1 MRLLFIKLKHIGDAL
16 IMTPM
21 LTAVRDRH
29 PEAEIHVVVRRGTEG
44 ILAGCPAIDQLHTSA
59 APAGERKR
67 GALWHDIQLL
77 RRLRRVGFDYAFELG
92 DGDRGRMLAWLSG
105 AQQRFANDTQP
116 PMSRWWRSRF
126 TKVSTENWKRR
137 HQVEKDFVTVQS
149 TLDLDEPI
157 PPLCFDE
164 SASESWPNP
173 EPFILFHP
181 ATRWEQKRW
190 PRERWIELGRS
201 LANSRSIVVSCGP
214 DAEEVAE
221 AQAIVNGIGPRATS
235 SEGKLSWAQLAGALR
250 AAKMFVGV
258 DTAAMHLAA
267 ACQCPTVALFGSS
280 RDWAWRPWAVQHQ
293 ILGPSK
299 ADWQTVHE
307 SAQAQQEIRKLIF
320 KVSVEETL
328 AACRAMLE
336 NQPGLQPSI

>member
-21 LTAVRDRH
+21 LTAVRARH
-29 PEAEIHVVVRRGTEG
+29 PEAEIHVVVRHGTEG
-44 ILAGCPAIDQLHTSA
+44 ILAGCLAIDQLHTSA
-59 APAGERKR
+59 APAGERQR

-77 RRLRRVGFDYAFELG
+77 YRLRKVGFDSAFELG
-92 DGDRGRMLAWLSG
+92 DGERGRMLAWLCG

-126 TKVSTENWKRR
+126 SKVSVENLKGR

-149 TLDLDEPI
+149 ALNLDEPI
-157 PPLCFDE
+157 PPLCFDV

-181 ATRWEQKRW
+181 ATRWKQKRW

-201 LANSRSIVVSCGP
+201 LSNSHSIVVSCGP
-214 DAEEVAE
+214 DAEEIAE
-221 AQAIVNGIGPRATS
+221 ARAIVDGIGPRATS
-235 SEGKLSWAQLAGALR
+235 TKGELSWAQLAGALR
-250 AAKMFVGV
+250 VAKMFVGV

-280 RDWAWRPWAVQHQ
+280 RDWAWCPWAVRHQ

-299 ADWQTVHE
+299 ADWQAVHE

-336 NQPGLQPSI
+336 CQSGLRPST

>member
-1 MRLLFIKLKHIGDAL
+1 
-16 IMTPM
+16 
-21 LTAVRDRH
+21 
-29 PEAEIHVVVRRGTEG
+29 
-44 ILAGCPAIDQLHTSA
+44 
-59 APAGERKR
+59 
-67 GALWHDIQLL
+67 
-77 RRLRRVGFDYAFELG
+77 
-92 DGDRGRMLAWLSG
+92 MLAWLCG
-105 AQQRFANDTQP
+105 AQQRFANDTHP

-126 TKVSTENWKRR
+126 TKVSTENRKRR

-149 TLDLDEPI
+149 ALNLDEPI
-157 PPLCFDE
+157 PPLCFEE
-164 SASESWPNP
+164 SAAEAWPHA

-181 ATRWEQKRW
+181 ATRWTQKRW

-201 LANSRSIVVSCGP
+201 LAKSHSIVVSCGP
-214 DAEEVAE
+214 DAEEIAE
-221 AQAIVNGIGPRATS
+221 AQATVNGIGERATS
-235 SEGKLSWAQLAGALR
+235 TEGKLSWAQLAGALR

-280 RDWAWRPWAVQHQ
+280 RDWAWHPWAVRHQ

-299 ADWQTVHE
+299 ADWQTIHE

-328 AACRAMLE
+328 AVCRAMLKI
-336 NQPGLQPSI
+336 QPGL